1 MRQMTWIQTALPLFS
16 GFILAVFLGSKL
28 IPVLTKL
35 KFGQYIREEGPES
48 HKVKS
53 GTPTMGGIIFLS
65 AILISHMIWMIITKT
80 TPTMEAGLV
89 LGLMVSYA
97 FIGFLDDYRK
107 IKKGRNLGLK
117 AREKLAFEIL
127 FAAGFVW
134 FFVDR
139 SSTVVLPF
147 FNTPVDLGV
156 FYPVFAIL
164 MIVGMGNA
172 VNFTDGLDGLASG
185 IVAIGLLGYFIISRS
200 CPYLTDAAI
209 PSITLSGA
217 GALIGFLMFNY
228 HPARIFMGDT
238 GALALGGL
246 WAALA
251 VVTKTEILVLFLAVI
266 PVLEIASVVLQVI
279 SFQLTGRR
287 IFKMA
292 PLHHHFELLGWKE
305 TKVVLVFWIV
315 SLVFTITGLYSMM
328 Y

>member
-1 MRQMTWIQTALPLFS
+1 MTWIQTALPLFS

-139 SSTVVLPF
+139 SSTVFCP
-147 FNTPVDLGV
+147 FNTRLTS
-156 FYPVFAIL
+156 AILPGICHL